1 MTIFEFYVNIKTDS
15 KKERGEFLEISKK
28 KYMEK
33 VKDKNTIFSKIKEF
47 FNDLLD
53 VDIEDTENVNLQNKD
68 LEESRKK
75 IKALEEQFFKE
86 TVVVKNP
93 TIRNSHVKDV
103 KVSEATLKKMREKLN
118 EDKNPKSKEKEIV
131 D

>member
-1 MTIFEFYVNIKTDS
+1 
-15 KKERGEFLEISKK
+15 
-28 KYMEK
+28 MEK
-33 VKDKNTIFSKIKEF
+33 VKENRNIFSKIKEF

-53 VDIEDTENVNLQNKD
+53 VDIEDTENVD
-68 LEESRKK
+68 LKNEDFKKSKEK
-75 IKALEEQFFKE
+75 IKALEKQFFKE

-103 KVSEATLKKMREKLN
+103 KVSEATLEKMREKLN
-118 EDKNPKSKEKEIV
+118 EDKNPKSNEKEIG